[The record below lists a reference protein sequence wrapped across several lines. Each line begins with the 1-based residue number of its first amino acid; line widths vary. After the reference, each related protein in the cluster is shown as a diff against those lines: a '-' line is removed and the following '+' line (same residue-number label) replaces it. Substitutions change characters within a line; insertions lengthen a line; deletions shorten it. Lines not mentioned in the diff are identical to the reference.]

1 MPKYLICQ
9 IILCGFCLSVI
20 NLYGQEKQGTIEI
33 EAKDTKGDHA
43 QVDSK
48 LSIVRF
54 VFYNVENLFHPSDDS
69 IKLDEAFTPG
79 GTYYWTYRRYYSKI
93 NNLGKL
99 FVAIGEGRMPA
110 VIALCEIENHQVLD
124 DILNKS
130 VMKYFSY
137 QVIHKD
143 SPDIRGIDVG
153 LLYDPSQFK
162 PLKYEYFRIS
172 DPQFPDLKTREIL
185 YVSGII
191 YKSVQCHI
199 FVNHWPS
206 RRGGQMASEA
216 KRMVAAKKLKQVVD
230 SLVYNDTYS
239 NIIIMGDFNDEPA
252 NRSLKEIL
260 MAGDPDDKTDSSLL
274 INLMYP
280 LYKKGNG
287 THFRV
292 NNITEPSVLDQIIVS
307 FPILSDG
314 NKIRLVGHMAHIY
327 QNEFLMDKKNGRPL
341 RTYQGLK
348 YLGGFSDHLPVYA
361 DFQILIK

>member
-9 IILCGFCLSVI
+9 IILYGFCLSLL
-20 NLYGQEKQGTIEI
+20 NLYGQERSGAIEI
-33 EAKDTKGDHA
+33 KAEDAAGDYA

-48 LSIVRF
+48 QSIVRF
-54 VFYNVENLFHPSDDS
+54 VFYNVENLFHPTDDS

-79 GTYYWTYRRYYSKI
+79 GAYYWTYKRYYSKI
-93 NNLGKL
+93 NHLGKL

-110 VIALCEIENHQVLD
+110 VIGLCEIENHKVLD

-137 QVIHKD
+137 KVIHKE
-143 SPDIRGIDVG
+143 SPDLRGIDVG

-162 PLKYEYFRIS
+162 PLKYEYFKIS

-191 YKSVQCHI
+191 YESVQCHV

-216 KRMVAAKKLKQVVD
+216 KRIIAARKLKQVVD
-230 SLVYNDTYS
+230 SLVYNDAYS
-239 NIIIMGDFNDEPA
+239 NIIIMGDFNDEPGD
-252 NRSLKEIL
+252 RSIKEIL
-260 MAGDPDDKTDSSLL
+260 KAGDPDEKNDSSLL
-274 INLMYP
+274 VNLMYP
-280 LYKKGNG
+280 LYKRGYG

-307 FPILSDG
+307 FSMLYEG
-314 NKIRLVGHMAHIY
+314 NKIRLEGHMGHIY
-327 QNEFLMDKKNGRPL
+327 QNEFLIDKKNGRPL

-361 DFQILIK
+361 DFQILSK